1 MNLVMQDREDLIFAL
16 DIGTRTIVGLI
27 LEPRGEDFI
36 IKGSEVIEHNK
47 RSMLDGQIHNVMEVA
62 NQVKK
67 IKETLEDRYQVE
79 LRKVGVAAAGRA
91 LKTIQAH
98 YGTEFKSKKEV
109 TAEDM
114 RVLEFGAVQQ
124 AQNKLQSQEEEKAN
138 SYHFVGYTVLQNKLD
153 EIKVS
158 NLIGQRG
165 KEITV
170 DVVATFLPRIVV
182 DSLLTVIRE
191 ADLEVEHLTLEP
203 IAASNLIIPR
213 QMHGFNLAL
222 VDIGAGTSDIA
233 VTKEGAIIGYEMVPV
248 AGDEITEAICE
259 EYMVDYHTAERIK
272 RGLWNEEEIEAKN
285 ILDQTI
291 TLRASD
297 VVKEIKDKI
306 GKLARLISQA
316 ILQLNGSQ
324 PQAVMCIG
332 GGSLTPLL
340 KQKLS
345 AELDLPE
352 ARIGV
357 KDIDNVDEVKGQ
369 IEDLS
374 GSQAITPLGIA
385 VSCYRNLNRA
395 NFLDV
400 ELNGD
405 LIHLFTLTEPKVSD
419 ALLAAEIDVSNLKA
433 SPGMAL
439 TVEVAGELKVIK
451 GTMGTKGELK
461 VNGEEAEIDTQIEN
475 RDQIRVTLG
484 QSGESGQGVVAD
496 VVPDFPI
503 RKIEVNGEEVSVEP
517 QYHMNGEEVSL
528 DTELK
533 DRAEIEYKVPQTIKE
548 IVTEVLELDI
558 SDLSKNKITYTLN
571 GTEES
576 YSWQNYNL
584 LLNDQPVTWEV
595 EVNDG
600 DKIEFN
606 TGIGEELQIR
616 DILEDDLEEN
626 LLITFNNRQIEVP
639 VKNYQLL
646 KNDQQANKEDYIQ
659 QGDKI
664 EYQPEGIR
672 LNQLLEYINY
682 QVPKSLLEGN
692 LVIEKNGQTAKLT
705 EVLADG
711 DEVKLYVS
719 KEGKNKLI

>member
-1 MNLVMQDREDLIFAL
+1 MQDREDLIFAL